1 MFCLARIQALSPMIT
16 VCYNSALLSHEMGV
30 ILKCG
35 CLFYWESTLK
45 QIDVLYQSPF
55 IIQNYYSHQSCLYV
69 TDRWVGLT
77 PDQQTEQIFIL
88 YISQAHLWWRWHLC
102 ILFNHL
108 FEFKHRIK
116 LINSF
121 LIEHFSQCLFLLA
134 MCVCAILFERMSH
147 KNKPQKNEKLQHSF
161 VCPVDIIGFPLLGC
175 SLTI

>member
-1 MFCLARIQALSPMIT
+1 MPF
-16 VCYNSALLSHEMGV
+16 LLGV
-30 ILKCG
+30 HFKINWCIIPEPIYHTKLLLPSIMSLCD
-35 CLFYWESTLK
+35 WQMSWPDTWSTNRTDIFHK
-45 QIDVLYQSPF
+45 HIYDEGD
-55 IIQNYYSHQSCLYV
+55 IYV
-69 TDRWVGLT
+69 FFT
-77 PDQQTEQIFIL
+77 
-88 YISQAHLWWRWHLC
+88 

-108 FEFKHRIK
+108 FEFKHRII